1 MISIKLF
8 HTQRRSHTVLLLL
21 LRILLLCPL
30 AASWTTLPCVV
41 NHRQSFTSTKP
52 TSTSLSFEIGFSE
65 VALSV
70 VAGFAGWLY
79 IDGADDRAR
88 SNLRRE
94 EVARVEAYQAAR
106 AQKAYIEPK
115 EWWTEEELRQYDGTQ
130 DDGDGPILLSANG
143 LVLNVWKGRH
153 FYGPGCEYALFA
165 GRDCTRLLA
174 KTRLEE
180 ETDEERAK
188 PLTMAE
194 RAALAGWM
202 WTMESKYE
210 VVGKLEG
217 FDPNSTKM

>member
-1 MISIKLF
+1 M
-8 HTQRRSHTVLLLL
+8 
-21 LRILLLCPL
+21 
-30 AASWTTLPCVV
+30 
-41 NHRQSFTSTKP
+41 
-52 TSTSLSFEIGFSE
+52 
-65 VALSV
+65 

-130 DDGDGPILLSANG
+130 GDGDGPILLSANG

-165 GRDCTRLLA
+165 GRDCTRFFIGQDA
-174 KTRLEE
+174 IGRRDGRGARQTIDDGGTSRIGRM
-180 ETDEERAK
+180 D
-188 PLTMAE
+188 
-194 RAALAGWM
+194 
-202 WTMESKYE
+202 
-210 VVGKLEG
+210 VDDGK
-217 FDPNSTKM
+217 